1 MKHLPAVILTTML
14 TLAANSVFAS
24 CENSTC
30 FGKIN
35 GFAQSLKV
43 TSDGV
48 FITVLKEVDRKAL
61 ACELVKGDFIRI
73 PDNAAHFDSMHALLL
88 TAFSSNADVVIEFD
102 PTKQKCVL
110 DSIELMPAN

>member
-1 MKHLPAVILTTML
+1 MKHLPAVILTTL
-14 TLAANSVFAS
+14 VAFTTNPVFAS
-24 CENSTC
+24 CENLSC

-43 TSDGV
+43 TSEGV
-48 FITVLKEVDRKAL
+48 FITVLKDVDRKAL

-73 PDNAAHFDSMHALLL
+73 PDKAAHFDSMHALLL
-88 TAFSSNADVVIEFD
+88 TAFSSNAEVIVEFD
-102 PTKQKCVL
+102 PTKTKCVL